1 MAEAEQQFVVS
12 TERSLNMRLAGN
24 GSAAIVASLKPHTI
38 VHVTG
43 EANAAGYGEAHVRGW
58 LGTDDKTLY
67 CDSFSAQNSA
77 VDAVILHRPA
87 FQAEGAQDVFGRQP
101 GIVKGWVYLAYLT
114 DAFEASKK
122 PSAVA

>member
-1 MAEAEQQFVVS
+1 MTEQQFVVS
-12 TERSLNMRLAGN
+12 TEKSLNMRLAGN
-24 GSAAIVASLKPHTI
+24 GSAAIVAALKPMTI

-43 EANAAGYGEAHVRGW
+43 SANAAGYGEAFVRGW

-87 FQAEGAQDVFGRQP
+87 FQTEGAQDVFGRQP
-101 GIVKGWVYLAYLT
+101 GIVRGWVYLAYLT

-122 PSAVA
+122 SSVAA